1 MLDNTTDPDYQA
13 YFADATSA
21 VQSALAAAREQV
33 VCALARDCSR
43 HWFELLLQVCRRGVA
58 LRLLVPDTAVNRQSA
73 IAWERI
79 SAAGGDL
86 VWLGSAAPILQ
97 TPVCVIDRHT
107 VLSGAIAELSSLVR
121 EDFAGVV
128 RQSDLGLAAR
138 CLQGL
143 GAMVPPSAAAH
154 EPEPRAQPG
163 APVPMQE
170 QQVPADV
177 DLSARSSTDVN
188 TASLTDSRTDLGTAS
203 AAGSKALV
211 LSADLQARTAAWQSE
226 LLQCHSVALQAEL
239 DEMQR
244 TMQSFDRQQ
253 DTAIGDLLR
262 EFLDL
267 KRQYLAQMHA
277 RFGGAERQAQAQQ
290 ADESFSRYTES
301 HPEDER
307 LDAPTELDPQ
317 AQQELKRLYRKLAMQ
332 CHPDRVDSAQD
343 KQHAQALFQRLQRSY
358 QASDMRGLQSLQAQ
372 LDLGQEASSVRPSGA
387 ASTTRRAPAQWAM
400 ELSALQNS
408 LAQQHAQRMDIL
420 QSPTWRTLATQSRW
434 DLWFAQQA
442 KHLQTEVARYREAL
456 QEAAG
461 QNPAQIQ

>member
-1 MLDNTTDPDYQA
+1 MFEDSTDTDYQA
-13 YFADATSA
+13 YFADAASA
-21 VQSALAAAREQV
+21 VQSVLAAARQQV

-43 HWFELLLQVCRRGVA
+43 QWFDLLLQVSRRGVA
-58 LRLLVPDTAVNRQSA
+58 LRLLVPDTAANRQSA

-79 SAAGGDL
+79 TAAGGEL
-86 VWLGSAAPILQ
+86 HWLGSSAPILQ
-97 TPVCVIDRHT
+97 TPVCVIDGHT
-107 VLSGAIAELSSLVR
+107 VLSGALAELSTVAR

-143 GAMVPPSAAAH
+143 DAMAP
-154 EPEPRAQPG
+154 PG
-163 APVPMQE
+163 AALPEAETIAQ
-170 QQVPADV
+170 
-177 DLSARSSTDVN
+177 
-188 TASLTDSRTDLGTAS
+188 TANSQ
-203 AAGSKALV
+203 ALV
-211 LSADLQARTAAWQSE
+211 LSTDLQARTAAWQSE
-226 LLQCHSVALQAEL
+226 LLQCQSLALQAEL

-253 DTAIGDLLR
+253 DAAIGDVLR

-277 RFGGAERQAQAQQ
+277 RFGGAEREAQAQQ
-290 ADESFSRYTES
+290 ADENFSRYNES
-301 HPEDER
+301 HPDDER
-307 LDAPTELDPQ
+307 LDAPPELDPQ

-332 CHPDRVDSAQD
+332 CHPDRVDSAQE

-358 QASDMRGLQSLQAQ
+358 QASDMRGLQKLQAQ
-372 LDLGQEASSVRPSGA
+372 LELGQDASGA
-387 ASTTRRAPAQWAM
+387 RTPGGAVPASRAPAQWAM
-400 ELSALQNS
+400 ELSALQS
-408 LAQQHAQRMDIL
+408 GLAQQQAQRLEIL
-420 QSPTWRTLATQSRW
+420 QSATWRTLVSQSRW

-442 KHLQTEVARYREAL
+442 KHLETEVARYREAL

>member
-1 MLDNTTDPDYQA
+1 MFDDRTDTDYQA
-13 YFADATSA
+13 YFADAASA
-21 VQSALAAAREQV
+21 VQSVLAAARQHV

-43 HWFELLLQVCRRGVA
+43 HWFDLLLQVSRRGVA
-58 LRLLVPDTAVNRQSA
+58 LRLLVPDTAANRQSA

-79 SAAGGDL
+79 SAAGGEL
-86 VWLGSAAPILQ
+86 VWLDRSAPILQ
-97 TPVCVIDRHT
+97 TPVCVIDGHT
-107 VLSGAIAELSSLVR
+107 VLSGAIAELSTVAR

-143 GAMVPPSAAAH
+143 DAMVA
-154 EPEPRAQPG
+154 PG
-163 APVPMQE
+163 AAMPEAEPVSQPAASVSVQE
-170 QQVPADV
+170 AHAQGDAA
-177 DLSARSSTDVN
+177 LSSDFSA
-188 TASLTDSRTDLGTAS
+188 DLGTAIPAS
-203 AAGSKALV
+203 SQALV

-226 LLQCHSVALQAEL
+226 LLQCQSLALQAEL

-244 TMQSFDRQQ
+244 SMQSFDRQQ
-253 DTAIGDLLR
+253 DAAIGDLLR

-277 RFGGAERQAQAQQ
+277 RFGGAEREDQARE

-301 HPEDER
+301 HPDDER
-307 LDAPTELDPQ
+307 LDAPPELDPQ
-317 AQQELKRLYRKLAMQ
+317 AQQDLKRLYRKLAMQ

-358 QASDMRGLQSLQAQ
+358 QASDMRGLQNLQAQ
-372 LDLGQEASSVRPSGA
+372 LELGQDAGGARTSGA
-387 ASTTRRAPAQWAM
+387 ASATRRAPAQWAM
-400 ELSALQNS
+400 ELSALQSS
-408 LAQQHAQRMDIL
+408 LAQQQAQRQEIL
-420 QSPTWRTLATQSRW
+420 QSATWRTLVSQSRW

-442 KHLQTEVARYREAL
+442 KHLQTEVERYREAL

-461 QNPAQIQ
+461 QGPAQIEQG